1 MVIEKDK
8 KANCCRD
15 CILGMDLLA
24 RTLPEGRGSYRTYSG
39 CCFTLIIFLAFTAFF
54 AYFIMEYNGELD
66 TIFESG

>member
-24 RTLPEGRGSYRTYSG
+24 RRLPDGRGIYRTYSG
-39 CCFTLIIFLAFTAFF
+39 CCFTLIIFLAFSAFVAF
-54 AYFIMEYNGELD
+54 SIMDYNGEFD
-66 TIFESG
+66 TIDESG